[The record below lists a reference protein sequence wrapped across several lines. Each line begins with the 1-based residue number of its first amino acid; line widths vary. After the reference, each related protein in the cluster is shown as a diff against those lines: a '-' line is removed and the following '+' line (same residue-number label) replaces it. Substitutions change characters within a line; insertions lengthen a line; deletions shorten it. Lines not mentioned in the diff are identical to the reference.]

1 MKFNTLFSI
10 LGRQLAAVML
20 RRLLSTEFTEFFKN
34 LNEEQ
39 KAQFK
44 TQVLSLL
51 QNEGNA
57 QMRRKIVDLVAEVS
71 RNLMDDD
78 GKKILMWQLT
88 LKVSKSQ
95 NKSIKSSFLPKYERN
110 ILRIS
115 ALAFK
120 KWLNNKIKV
129 IFVLKWL
136 SMSKIPSCF

>member
-1 MKFNTLFSI
+1 
-10 LGRQLAAVML
+10 ML
-20 RRLLSTEFTEFFKN
+20 RRLLSTEFTDFFKN

-78 GKKILMWQLT
+78 GKKILMWQRSYR
-88 LKVSKSQ
+88 VSGGKHLRF
-95 NKSIKSSFLPKYERN
+95 NKNIQARFGLRVVWEYWVVEVWPKGG
-110 ILRIS
+110 
-115 ALAFK
+115 F
-120 KWLNNKIKV
+120 
-129 IFVLKWL
+129 F
-136 SMSKIPSCF
+136 

>member
-1 MKFNTLFSI
+1 MPVLLLNFLEINPLFLI

-78 GKKILMWQLT
+78 GKKILM
-88 LKVSKSQ
+88 
-95 NKSIKSSFLPKYERN
+95 
-110 ILRIS
+110 
-115 ALAFK
+115 
-120 KWLNNKIKV
+120 
-129 IFVLKWL
+129 
-136 SMSKIPSCF
+136 

>member
-1 MKFNTLFSI
+1 
-10 LGRQLAAVML
+10 ML

-39 KAQFK
+39 KTQFK

-78 GKKILMWQLT
+78 GKKILMWQRT
-88 LKVSKSQ
+88 VMRFQ
-95 NKSIKSSFLPKYERN
+95 QF
-110 ILRIS
+110 
-115 ALAFK
+115 
-120 KWLNNKIKV
+120 
-129 IFVLKWL
+129 
-136 SMSKIPSCF
+136 

>member
-1 MKFNTLFSI
+1 
-10 LGRQLAAVML
+10 ML

-88 LKVSKSQ
+88 LHSDLDCRILSK
-95 NKSIKSSFLPKYERN
+95 KDFKTSFLWQEYL
-110 ILRIS
+110 IVWHL
-115 ALAFK
+115 
-120 KWLNNKIKV
+120 
-129 IFVLKWL
+129 
-136 SMSKIPSCF
+136 

>member
-1 MKFNTLFSI
+1 
-10 LGRQLAAVML
+10 ML

-95 NKSIKSSFLPKYERN
+95 NKSIKSLFFPKYKQN
-110 ILRIS
+110 IWRIS
-115 ALAFK
+115 A
-120 KWLNNKIKV
+120 
-129 IFVLKWL
+129 
-136 SMSKIPSCF
+136 